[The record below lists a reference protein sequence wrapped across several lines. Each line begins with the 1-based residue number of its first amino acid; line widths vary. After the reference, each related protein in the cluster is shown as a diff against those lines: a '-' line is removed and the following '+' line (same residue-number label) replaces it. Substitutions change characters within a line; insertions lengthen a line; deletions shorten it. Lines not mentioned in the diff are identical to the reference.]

1 MLSRSRLCLAT
12 TSSVLAL
19 ALTAPLSAMGE
30 VHDEIL
36 RRDLAV
42 VQEQLQQI
50 GIVVERLE
58 ARQANADPATHRNYL
73 DTRQLR
79 ADLESIIDGIDEY
92 LAPPRLPPRQPLP
105 LSGDYLGEAR

>member
-1 MLSRSRLCLAT
+1 MA
-12 TSSVLAL
+12 
-19 ALTAPLSAMGE
+19 E

-42 VQEQLQQI
+42 IQEQLQQV
-50 GIVVERLE
+50 GVVVGRLE
-58 ARQANADPATHRNYL
+58 ARQANADPETHRHFL

-79 ADLESIIDGIDEY
+79 ADLDSIIDGIDEY